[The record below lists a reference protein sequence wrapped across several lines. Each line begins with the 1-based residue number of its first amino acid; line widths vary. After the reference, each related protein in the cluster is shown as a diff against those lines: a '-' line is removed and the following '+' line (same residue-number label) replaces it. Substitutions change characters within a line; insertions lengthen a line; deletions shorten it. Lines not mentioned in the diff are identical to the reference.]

1 MPNFLLKEFFCFL
14 RFLVEGVISKSWCT
28 VGNIYVYTNRHV
40 KIVYL
45 LKVNPFAGVPG
56 LPGIWI
62 STRMVA
68 LMSYC
73 ICTYRVHAHS
83 HDTGG
88 SGVVRYVN
96 HLLTGQRNRNL
107 VGDGLH

>member
-1 MPNFLLKEFFCFL
+1 M
-14 RFLVEGVISKSWCT
+14 VSSKT
-28 VGNIYVYTNRHV
+28 VHDYGIYVYTNRAGR
-40 KIVYL
+40 IVYD
-45 LKVNPFAGVPG
+45 LKVNPFPGVSG

-68 LMSYC
+68 LTSYC

-83 HDTGG
+83 RDTGG
-88 SGVVRYVN
+88 SGVVRNVN
-96 HLLTGQRNRNL
+96 HFLTGQRNRNL